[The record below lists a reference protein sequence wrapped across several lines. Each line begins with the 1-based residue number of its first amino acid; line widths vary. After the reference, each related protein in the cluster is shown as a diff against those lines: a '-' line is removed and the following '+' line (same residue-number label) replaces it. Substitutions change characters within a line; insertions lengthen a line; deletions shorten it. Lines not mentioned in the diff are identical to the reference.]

1 MEKNHQNQNLQQKK
15 EPKPIKQKNNRLNQF
30 KKFFG
35 KGPLIK
41 KIVREPTAG
50 GIIFR
55 IKGADVE
62 VLLIQDAK
70 YRWTIP
76 KGHIEL
82 GESPKET
89 AVREIAE
96 ETGLKNVQVLSWLGK
111 VEFKYRRQDR
121 LVLMTT
127 QVYLMKAL
135 DDHEGLQKEKW
146 MHSIRWFSFK
156 EALDK
161 IEYDDISKLLLLAKN
176 RIKVGEK

>member
-1 MEKNHQNQNLQQKK
+1 
-15 EPKPIKQKNNRLNQF
+15 
-30 KKFFG
+30 
-35 KGPLIK
+35 LIK

-55 IKGADVE
+55 IKGGE
-62 VLLIQDAK
+62 TEFLLIQDAK

-76 KGHIEL
+76 KGHIES

-96 ETGLKNVQVLSWLGK
+96 ETGLKNVQILSWLGK

-135 DDHEGLQKEKW
+135 DSHEGLQKEGW
-146 MHSIRWFSFK
+146 MNGIRWFGFK

-161 IEYDDISKLLLLAKN
+161 IEYDDISKLLLLAKS
-176 RIKVGEK
+176 RIKKGNR